1 MQPLF
6 RSLLQHTKRVPNSA
20 ISLFPTF
27 SSVPSQFSLT
37 TALPRSFSTEPTN
50 SLPETFFDSNLEVEE
65 EWKDRMGGAMDVF
78 GASKK
83 EEGDD
88 AAASSASASEEQ
100 ATLTLKEAFE
110 RYGLD
115 LIKTF
120 ATPKETEEIL
130 SLLTTHL
137 APESASRIRGFVL
150 NGFEGKLMD
159 DGAYQDMLENVMM
172 TMADSDWK
180 YTLYKRLVDSMIKKS
195 SSSSSSSRHFDEDS
209 LLGPDSMVRALK
221 HKQTLEKTGG
231 ESTWQEEETK
241 ALLSY
246 SNPLEDKFKML
257 ESTPGTY
264 LKRCKG
270 AKQQRGNKVRTCHLV
285 DLNVI
290 TYANIPEL
298 TRFLGG
304 TGKILDR
311 KRTGLCAKCQR
322 RVRKVIK
329 QSRWMGFLPFTQE
342 ALYVDMRRY
351 DVRKV
356 SKTSVDGCEVIV
368 SKTM

>member
-6 RSLLQHTKRVPNSA
+6 RSLIHQTKRAPGVS
-20 ISLFPTF
+20 ISLLPSF
-27 SSVPSQFSLT
+27 SSLPTHFTSSQSFL
-37 TALPRSFSTEPTN
+37 RSFSTEESN
-50 SLPETFFDSNLEVEE
+50 SPPETFFDPDLEIEE
-65 EWKDRMGGAMDVF
+65 EWRDRMGGDMNVF
-78 GASKK
+78 GKTA
-83 EEGDD
+83 EEQKDV
-88 AAASSASASEEQ
+88 SEEEM
-100 ATLTLKEAFE
+100 TLTLKQAFE

-120 ATPKETEEIL
+120 ATPHETEQIL
-130 SLLTTHL
+130 DLLTSQL
-137 APESASRIRGFVL
+137 APESASRVRGLVL
-150 NGFEGKLMD
+150 SEFDTKLSED
-159 DGAYQDMLENVMM
+159 PAYKDTLESIMM

-180 YTLYKRLVDSMIKKS
+180 YTLYKRLMDSANPNGS
-195 SSSSSSSRHFDEDS
+195 SSSSSSSG
-209 LLGPDSMVRALK
+209 LLTPDSMVRALK
-221 HKQTLEKTGG
+221 HKQALEKTGG
-231 ESTWQEEETK
+231 ESTWQEEEAK

-257 ESTPGTY
+257 ESTPGTF

-270 AKQQRGNKVRTCHLV
+270 GRQQRGNKPRTCHLV
-285 DLNVI
+285 DLQQI
-290 TYANIPEL
+290 SYANVPEL

-329 QSRWMGFLPFTQE
+329 QSRWMGFLPFNQE
-342 ALYVDMRRY
+342 ALYIDMRRY
-351 DVRKV
+351 DARKI